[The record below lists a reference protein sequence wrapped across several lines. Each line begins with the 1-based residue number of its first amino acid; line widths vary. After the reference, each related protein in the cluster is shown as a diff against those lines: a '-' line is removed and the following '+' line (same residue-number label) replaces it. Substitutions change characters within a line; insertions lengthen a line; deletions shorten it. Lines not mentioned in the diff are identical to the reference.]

1 MREISSIMT
10 SLVLLIIF
18 FYIIKGSAK
27 ILGKLV
33 TNGIIGLVSLFIFNL
48 FGGIIGLNIE
58 ITAFNAIIA
67 GFLGIPGIIILLLI
81 NM

>member
-1 MREISSIMT
+1 MAEISSIA
-10 SLVLLIIF
+10 SSIILLIIF
-18 FYIIKGSAK
+18 YYIFKGSAK

-33 TNGIIGLVSLFIFNL
+33 SNGIIGMVSLFIFNI

-58 ITAFNAIIA
+58 INAFNAIVA
-67 GFLGIPGIIILLLI
+67 GFLGIPGMIILLLI